1 MVGHEDVDLFTLL
14 PAPSSDGLQALNPR
28 TGRWVNVHAPPG
40 SIIVNSK
47 RPQRLSSRCPET
59 HTQHYLGAA
68 GDYAQLLFN
77 DRFPSTTHR
86 VTPPPAER
94 SGEGRTS
101 CPMAIYLPEDFVLEP
116 LPECGEARYAAVDCL
131 TFHTSTNR
139 KYYGEG
145 YRASGADG
153 DAGARL

>member
-1 MVGHEDVDLFTLL
+1 MI
-14 PAPSSDGLQALNPR
+14 P
-28 TGRWVNVHAPPG
+28 
-40 SIIVNSK
+40 
-47 RPQRLSSRCPET
+47 
-59 HTQHYLGAA
+59 A

-94 SGEGRTS
+94 SAEGRTS

-116 LPECGEARYAAVDCL
+116 LPECGEAKYAAVDCL

-153 DAGARL
+153 LRPIFDTPQLQVCNSCSLKKRSAFSGAPARA

>member
-1 MVGHEDVDLFTLL
+1 MI
-14 PAPSSDGLQALNPR
+14 P
-28 TGRWVNVHAPPG
+28 
-40 SIIVNSK
+40 
-47 RPQRLSSRCPET
+47 
-59 HTQHYLGAA
+59 A

-94 SGEGRTS
+94 SAEGRTS

-116 LPECGEARYAAVDCL
+116 LPECGEAKYAAVDCL